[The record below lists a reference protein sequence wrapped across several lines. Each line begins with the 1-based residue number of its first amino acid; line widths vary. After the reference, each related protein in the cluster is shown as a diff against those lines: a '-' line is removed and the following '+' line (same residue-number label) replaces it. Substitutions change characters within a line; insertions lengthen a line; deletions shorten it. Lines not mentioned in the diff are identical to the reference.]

1 MCNSVINA
9 FIIQYIIVL
18 NIIQE
23 IYATINDSLIDIF
36 KKSKNMALIQN
47 VRSNYVQD
55 NLERLSKLQQLYILL
70 NKICNDVSKFYFL
83 PILLCTFDTFLLLI
97 LGGYYLAKSMVL
109 GKNDLTTLTYMH
121 TIFYLQLFAVSLIM
135 LTISVTN
142 TINEVIFRTII
153 YIIILS

>member
-1 MCNSVINA
+1 
-9 FIIQYIIVL
+9 
-18 NIIQE
+18 
-23 IYATINDSLIDIF
+23 
-36 KKSKNMALIQN
+36 MALIQN